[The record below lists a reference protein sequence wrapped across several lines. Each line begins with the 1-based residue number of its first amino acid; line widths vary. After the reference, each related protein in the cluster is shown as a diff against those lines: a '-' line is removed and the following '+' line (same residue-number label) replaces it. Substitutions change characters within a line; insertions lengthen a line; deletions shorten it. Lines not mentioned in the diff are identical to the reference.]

1 MPNSIKDLFSQLLPL
16 YHAEQERLKKEK
28 EEGKCFNVFSALD
41 ICSDEMRLHS
51 RLLATLL
58 NPKASHGL
66 GNEFLKL
73 FLIALGLPE
82 DYITYC
88 KEQIVERTIGEVTET
103 TGGRID
109 IILEDRGH
117 AVIIENKIYAGDQPN
132 QLLRYHN
139 YGVKQFGEN
148 NFKLVYLT
156 LNGSEPSSDSLGGGH
171 FEFIKLSYA
180 QDILGLL
187 DRLMTTYPQKPIH
200 RTIKDYI
207 TIIKQLTYQD
217 MDTEYQKSII
227 EEAIKSDNIDV
238 TSELLLLQKQ
248 IGDKLRRD
256 YIIKPLK
263 DLGFKQRQDDNGALW
278 KSLNSKKNHFIVI
291 KTDEAYWGKV
301 WIAVT
306 SEDKTIALQPKLD
319 CFTREPT
326 QNYPYGW
333 SWISDNEGNNWHD
346 IAQYPAI
353 RKKEVLM
360 WIKNKISE
368 IETCSK
374 SKI

>member
-1 MPNSIKDLFSQLLPL
+1 MSNNIKELLSQLLPL
-16 YHAEQERLKKEK
+16 HHAEQERLKKEK
-28 EEGKCFNVFSALD
+28 EEGRCFNVFSALNM
-41 ICSDEMRLHS
+41 CSDEVRLHS

-58 NPKASHGL
+58 NPKANHGL
-66 GNEFLKL
+66 ENEFLKL

-82 DYITYC
+82 DYITHC

-132 QLLRYHN
+132 QLLRYYN

-187 DRLMTTYPQKPIH
+187 DRLMTTYPQKPVH

-207 TIIKQLTYQD
+207 TIIKQLTHQD
-217 MDTEYQKSII
+217 MDTKYQQSII
-227 EEAIKSDNIDV
+227 EEAIKYDNIDV

-248 IGDKLRRD
+248 IGDKLRSD

-263 DLGFKQRQDDNGALW
+263 GLGFNDRQDDNGALW
-278 KSLNSKKNHFIVI
+278 KSLNSKRNLFIVI
-291 KTDEAYWGKV
+291 KTDEAYWKEA
-301 WIAVT
+301 WIAVA
-306 SEDKTIALQPKLD
+306 SEDKTIVQQSKLD
-319 CFTREPT
+319 CFTHEPT

-333 SWISDNEGNNWHD
+333 SWISDNKGNDWHD

-353 RKKEVLM
+353 GKKEVLK

-368 IETCSK
+368 IESCFK
-374 SKI
+374 N

>member
-1 MPNSIKDLFSQLLPL
+1 MSNSIKDLLSQLLPL
-16 YHAEQERLKKEK
+16 HHTEQERLKKEK
-28 EEGKCFNVFSALD
+28 EEGKCFNVFSALN
-41 ICSDEMRLHS
+41 ICSDEVRLHS

-58 NPKASHGL
+58 NPKANHGL
-66 GNEFLKL
+66 ENEFLKS

-88 KEQIVERTIGEVTET
+88 KEQIVERPIGEVTEA

-139 YGVKQFGEN
+139 YGVKTFGEN

-156 LNGSEPSSDSLGGGH
+156 LYGNKSSPDSLGGEN
-171 FEFIKLSYA
+171 FEFIKFSYA
-180 QDILGLL
+180 QDVLKLL
-187 DRLMTTYPQKPIH
+187 KKLMKSKPKKPVH

-207 TIIKQLTYQD
+207 TIIKQLTHQD
-217 MDTEYQKSII
+217 MDTKYQQSII

-238 TSELLLLQKQ
+238 TSELLLLQEQ
-248 IGDKLRRD
+248 IGDKLIKD
-256 YIIKPLK
+256 HIIEPLK
-263 DLGFKQRQDDNGALW
+263 GLGFKQRQDDNGALW

-291 KTDEAYWGKV
+291 KTDKAYWKEV
-301 WIAVT
+301 WIAVA
-306 SEDKTIALQPKLD
+306 SEDKTIPLQPKLD
-319 CFTREPT
+319 CFTHEPT

-333 SWISDNEGNNWHD
+333 SWISDNAANNWHNP
-346 IAQYPAI
+346 AQYPAI
-353 RKKEVLM
+353 KKREVLG
-360 WIKNKISE
+360 WIMDKISE
-368 IETCSK
+368 IEACFK
-374 SKI
+374 N

>member
-1 MPNSIKDLFSQLLPL
+1 MPNSIKYLLSQLLPL
-16 YHAEQERLKKEK
+16 HYAEQERLKKEK
-28 EEGKCFNVFSALD
+28 EEGKCFNVFSALNM
-41 ICSDEMRLHS
+41 CSDEVRLHS

-58 NPKASHGL
+58 NPKANHGL
-66 GNEFLKL
+66 ENEFLKL

-82 DYITYC
+82 DYITHC
-88 KEQIVERTIGEVTET
+88 KEQIVERPIGEVTET

-139 YGVKQFGEN
+139 YGVKTFGEN

-156 LNGSEPSSDSLGGGH
+156 LYGSDPSASSLEGAH
-171 FEFIKLSYA
+171 FNFIKLSYA
-180 QDILGLL
+180 QDILKLL
-187 DRLMTTYPQKPIH
+187 EKLVKTQPVKPVH
-200 RTIKDYI
+200 HTIKDYI
-207 TIIKQLTYQD
+207 TIIKQLTHQD
-217 MDTEYQKSII
+217 MDTKYQQSII
-227 EEAIKSDNIDV
+227 EEAIKYDNIDV
-238 TSELLLLQKQ
+238 TSELLLLQEQ

-263 DLGFKQRQDDNGALW
+263 DLGFNEHQDDNGALW
-278 KSLNSKKNHFIVI
+278 KSLDSKKNHFIVI
-291 KTDEAYWGKV
+291 KTDEAYWKEV
-301 WIAVT
+301 WIAVA
-306 SEDKTIALQPKLD
+306 SEEKTIPLQPKLD
-319 CFTREPT
+319 CFTHEPT

-346 IAQYPAI
+346 IAQYPVI
-353 RKKEVLM
+353 GKEEVLK

-368 IETCSK
+368 IESCF
-374 SKI
+374 KI

>member
-1 MPNSIKDLFSQLLPL
+1 MPNSIKELLSQLLPL
-16 YHAEQERLKKEK
+16 HHAEQDRLKKEK
-28 EEGKCFNVFSALD
+28 EEGKCFNVFSALNM
-41 ICSDEMRLHS
+41 CSDEVRLHS

-58 NPKASHGL
+58 NPKANHGL

-82 DYITYC
+82 DYITHC
-88 KEQIVERTIGEVTET
+88 KEQIVERPIGEVTET

-109 IILEDRGH
+109 IILEDREH

-139 YGVKQFGEN
+139 YGVKTFGEN

-156 LNGSEPSSDSLGGGH
+156 LYGSDPSASSLGGAH
-171 FEFIKLSYA
+171 FNFIKLSYA
-180 QDILGLL
+180 QDILKLL
-187 DRLMTTYPQKPIH
+187 EKLVKTQPQKPVH
-200 RTIKDYI
+200 STIEDYI
-207 TIIKQLTYQD
+207 TIIKQLTHQD
-217 MDTEYQKSII
+217 MDTKYQQSII

-248 IGDKLRRD
+248 IGDKLRSD

-263 DLGFKQRQDDNGALW
+263 GLGFNERQDDNGALW
-278 KSLNSKKNHFIVI
+278 KSLNSKRNLFIVI
-291 KTDEAYWGKV
+291 KTDEAYWKEA
-301 WIAVT
+301 WIAVA
-306 SEDKTIALQPKLD
+306 SEDKTIPLQPKLD
-319 CFTREPT
+319 CFTDEPT

-353 RKKEVLM
+353 GKEEVLK

-368 IETCSK
+368 IESCF
-374 SKI
+374 KI

>member
-41 ICSDEMRLHS
+41 ICSDEVRLHS

-58 NPKASHGL
+58 NPKANHGL
-66 GNEFLKL
+66 ENEFLKL

-88 KEQIVERTIGEVTET
+88 KEQIVERPIGEVTET

-207 TIIKQLTYQD
+207 TIIKQLTHQD
-217 MDTEYQKSII
+217 MDTKYQQSII
-227 EEAIKSDNIDV
+227 EEAIKYDNIDV
-238 TSELLLLQKQ
+238 TSELLLLREQ
-248 IGDKLRRD
+248 IGEKLRKD

-263 DLGFKQRQDDNGALW
+263 DLGFNERQDDNGALW
-278 KSLNSKKNHFIVI
+278 KSLDSKKNHFIVI
-291 KTDEAYWGKV
+291 KTDKTYWKEA
-301 WIAVT
+301 WIAVA
-306 SEDKTIALQPKLD
+306 SEDKTIVQQSKLD
-319 CFTREPT
+319 CFTHEPT

-353 RKKEVLM
+353 GKEEVLK

-368 IETCSK
+368 IEDCFK
-374 SKI
+374 N

>member
-28 EEGKCFNVFSALD
+28 EEGKRFNVFSALNM
-41 ICSDEMRLHS
+41 CSDEMRLHS

-82 DYITYC
+82 DYIIHC
-88 KEQIVERTIGEVTET
+88 KEQIVERPIGEVTGT

-117 AVIIENKIYAGDQPN
+117 AIIIENKIYASDQPN

-139 YGVKQFGEN
+139 YGVKTFGEN

-156 LNGSEPSSDSLGGGH
+156 LYGSEPSPDSLGGED

-180 QDILGLL
+180 QDILKLL
-187 DRLMTTYPQKPIH
+187 KKLVKTKPQKPVH

-207 TIIKQLTYQD
+207 TIIKQLTHQD
-217 MDTEYQKSII
+217 MDTKYQQSII

-238 TSELLLLQKQ
+238 TSELLLLKEQ
-248 IGDKLRRD
+248 IGDKLRKD
-256 YIIKPLK
+256 HIIEPLK
-263 DLGFKQRQDDNGALW
+263 DLGFKERQDDNGALW
-278 KSLNSKKNHFIVI
+278 KSLNNKKNHFIII
-291 KTDEAYWGKV
+291 KTDEAYWKEV
-301 WIAVT
+301 WIAVA
-306 SEDKTIALQPKLD
+306 SEDKTILLQPKLD
-319 CFTREPT
+319 CFTHEPT

-346 IAQYPAI
+346 SAQYPAI
-353 RKKEVLM
+353 GKKEVLM
-360 WIKNKISE
+360 WIKKKVSE
-368 IETCSK
+368 IESCF
-374 SKI
+374 KI

>member
-1 MPNSIKDLFSQLLPL
+1 MPNSINELLSQLLAL
-16 YHAEQERLKKEK
+16 HHAEQERLKKEE
-28 EEGKCFNVFSALD
+28 EEGKCFNVFSALNM
-41 ICSDEMRLHS
+41 CSDEVRLHS

-58 NPKASHGL
+58 NPEANHGL

-82 DYITYC
+82 DYITHC
-88 KEQIVERTIGEVTET
+88 KEQIVERPIGEVTET
-103 TGGRID
+103 NGGRID
-109 IILEDRGH
+109 IILEDREH

-139 YGVKQFGEN
+139 YGVKTFGEN

-156 LNGSEPSSDSLGGGH
+156 LYGSDPSPYSLGGEH

-180 QDILGLL
+180 QDILKLL
-187 DRLMTTYPQKPIH
+187 EDFVPTQPQKPVH

-207 TIIKQLTYQD
+207 TIIKQLTHQD
-217 MDTEYQKSII
+217 METKYQQSII
-227 EEAIKSDNIDV
+227 EEAIKSDYIDV
-238 TSELLLLQKQ
+238 TSELLLLNEQ
-248 IGDKLRRD
+248 IGDKLIKD
-256 YIIKPLK
+256 HIIEPLK
-263 DLGFKQRQDDNGALW
+263 DLGFKERQDDNGALW
-278 KSLNSKKNHFIVI
+278 RDLNESYAIVI
-291 KTDEAYWGKV
+291 KTDDRTYWRNV
-301 WIAVT
+301 WIGI
-306 SEDKTIALQPKLD
+306 SPKNGYEQPSKKLD
-319 CFTREPT
+319 CFTDAPT

-333 SWISDNEGNNWHD
+333 SWISDNANNNWHNPT
-346 IAQYPAI
+346 QYPAI
-353 RKKEVLM
+353 RNKEVLM

>member
-1 MPNSIKDLFSQLLPL
+1 MSNSIKDLLSQLLPL
-16 YHAEQERLKKEK
+16 HHTEQERLKKEK
-28 EEGKCFNVFSALD
+28 EEGKCFNVFSALN
-41 ICSDEMRLHS
+41 ICSDEVRLHS

-58 NPKASHGL
+58 NPKANHGL
-66 GNEFLKL
+66 ENEFLKS

-88 KEQIVERTIGEVTET
+88 KEQIVERPIGEVTEA

-139 YGVKQFGEN
+139 YGVKTFGEN

-156 LNGSEPSSDSLGGGH
+156 LYGNKSSPDSLGGEN
-171 FEFIKLSYA
+171 FEFIKFSYA
-180 QDILGLL
+180 QDVLKLL
-187 DRLMTTYPQKPIH
+187 KKLMKSKPKKPVH

-207 TIIKQLTYQD
+207 TIIKQLTHQD
-217 MDTEYQKSII
+217 MDTKYQQSII

-238 TSELLLLQKQ
+238 TSELLLLQEQ
-248 IGDKLRRD
+248 IGDKLIKD
-256 YIIKPLK
+256 HIIEPLK
-263 DLGFKQRQDDNGALW
+263 GLGFKQRQDDNGALW

-333 SWISDNEGNNWHD
+333 SWISDNANNNWHN

-353 RKKEVLM
+353 GKEEVLK

-368 IETCSK
+368 IEDCFK
-374 SKI
+374 N

>member
-16 YHAEQERLKKEK
+16 HYAEQERLKKEK

-41 ICSDEMRLHS
+41 ICSDEVRLHS

-58 NPKASHGL
+58 NPKANHGL

-73 FLIALGLPE
+73 FLLALGLPE
-82 DYITYC
+82 NYITYC
-88 KEQIVERTIGEVTET
+88 KEQIVERPIGEVTET
-103 TGGRID
+103 NGGRID
-109 IILEDRGH
+109 IILEDREH
-117 AVIIENKIYAGDQPN
+117 AVIIENKIYAGDQPK

-139 YGVKQFGEN
+139 YGVKTFGEN

-156 LNGSEPSSDSLGGGH
+156 LNGSEPSSNSLGVGH

-180 QDILGLL
+180 KDILKLL
-187 DRLMTTYPQKPIH
+187 EKLVKPQPVKPVH
-200 RTIKDYI
+200 HTIKDYI
-207 TIIKQLTYQD
+207 TIIKQLTHQD
-217 MDTEYQKSII
+217 MDTKYQQSII
-227 EEAIKSDNIDV
+227 EQAIRYDNIDV

-256 YIIKPLK
+256 NIIKPLK
-263 DLGFKQRQDDNGALW
+263 DLGFNERQDDNGALW
-278 KSLNSKKNHFIVI
+278 KSLNNKRNHFIVI
-291 KTDEAYWGKV
+291 KTDEACWKEA
-301 WIAVT
+301 WIAVA
-306 SEDKTIALQPKLD
+306 SEDKTIVQQSKLD
-319 CFTREPT
+319 CFTHEPT

-353 RKKEVLM
+353 GKEEVLK

-368 IETCSK
+368 IETCF
-374 SKI
+374 KI

>member
-1 MPNSIKDLFSQLLPL
+1 MPNSIKELLSQLLPL
-16 YHAEQERLKKEK
+16 HHAEQDRLKKEK
-28 EEGKCFNVFSALD
+28 EEGKCFNVFSALNM
-41 ICSDEMRLHS
+41 CSDEVRLHS

-58 NPKASHGL
+58 NPKANHGL

-82 DYITYC
+82 DYITHC
-88 KEQIVERTIGEVTET
+88 KEQIVERPIGEVTET

-109 IILEDRGH
+109 IILEDREH

-139 YGVKQFGEN
+139 YGVKTFGKN

-156 LNGSEPSSDSLGGGH
+156 LYGSDPSASSLGGAH
-171 FEFIKLSYA
+171 FNFIKLSYA
-180 QDILGLL
+180 QDILKLL
-187 DRLMTTYPQKPIH
+187 EKLVKTQPQKPVH
-200 RTIKDYI
+200 STVEDYI
-207 TIIKQLTYQD
+207 TIIKQLTHQD
-217 MDTEYQKSII
+217 MDTKYQQSII

-248 IGDKLRRD
+248 IGDKLRSD

-263 DLGFKQRQDDNGALW
+263 GLGFNERQDDNGALW
-278 KSLNSKKNHFIVI
+278 KSLNSKRNLFIVI
-291 KTDEAYWGKV
+291 KTDEAYWKEA
-301 WIAVT
+301 WIAVA
-306 SEDKTIALQPKLD
+306 SEDKTIPLQPKLD
-319 CFTREPT
+319 CFTDEPT

-353 RKKEVLM
+353 GKEEVLK

-368 IETCSK
+368 IESCF
-374 SKI
+374 KI

>member
-1 MPNSIKDLFSQLLPL
+1 MSNSIKDLLSQLLPL
-16 YHAEQERLKKEK
+16 HHTEQERLKKEK
-28 EEGKCFNVFSALD
+28 EEGKCFNVFSALN
-41 ICSDEMRLHS
+41 ICSDEVRLHS

-58 NPKASHGL
+58 NPKANHGL
-66 GNEFLKL
+66 ENEFLKS

-88 KEQIVERTIGEVTET
+88 KEQIVERPIGEVTEA

-139 YGVKQFGEN
+139 YGVKTFGEN

-156 LNGSEPSSDSLGGGH
+156 LYGNKSSPDSLGGEN
-171 FEFIKLSYA
+171 FEFIKFSYA
-180 QDILGLL
+180 QDVLKLL
-187 DRLMTTYPQKPIH
+187 KKLMKSKPKKPVH

-207 TIIKQLTYQD
+207 TIIKQLTHQD
-217 MDTEYQKSII
+217 MDTKYQQSII

-238 TSELLLLQKQ
+238 TSELLLLQEQ
-248 IGDKLRRD
+248 IGDKLIKD
-256 YIIKPLK
+256 HIIEPLK
-263 DLGFKQRQDDNGALW
+263 GLGFKQRQDDNGALW

-291 KTDEAYWGKV
+291 KTDETYWKEV
-301 WIAVT
+301 WIAVA
-306 SEDKTIALQPKLD
+306 SEDKTIPLQPKLD

-333 SWISDNEGNNWHD
+333 SWISDNANNNWHN

-353 RKKEVLM
+353 GKEEVLK

-368 IETCSK
+368 IEDCFK
-374 SKI
+374 N

>member
-1 MPNSIKDLFSQLLPL
+1 MSNSIKDLLSQLLPL
-16 YHAEQERLKKEK
+16 HHAEQERLKKEK
-28 EEGKCFNVFSALD
+28 EEGKCFNVFSALNM
-41 ICSDEMRLHS
+41 CSDEVRLHS

-58 NPKASHGL
+58 NPKANHGL
-66 GNEFLKL
+66 ENEFLKL

-88 KEQIVERTIGEVTET
+88 KEQIVERPIGEVTET

-139 YGVKQFGEN
+139 YGVKTFGEN

-156 LNGSEPSSDSLGGGH
+156 LYGSDPSPYSLGGED

-180 QDILGLL
+180 QDILKLL
-187 DRLMTTYPQKPIH
+187 EGFVPTQPQKPVH
-200 RTIKDYI
+200 STIEDYI
-207 TIIKQLTYQD
+207 TIIKQLTHQD
-217 MDTEYQKSII
+217 MDTKYQQSII

-263 DLGFKQRQDDNGALW
+263 DLGFNERQDDNGALW
-278 KSLNSKKNHFIVI
+278 KCLNSKKNHFIVI
-291 KTDEAYWGKV
+291 KTDETYWKEV
-301 WIAVT
+301 WIAVA
-306 SEDKTIALQPKLD
+306 SEDKTIPLQPKLD

-333 SWISDNEGNNWHD
+333 SWISDNEGNNWHNP
-346 IAQYPAI
+346 AQYPAI
-353 RKKEVLM
+353 GKKEVLR
-360 WIKNKISE
+360 WIEKKISE

>member
-28 EEGKCFNVFSALD
+28 EEGKCFNVFSALNM
-41 ICSDEMRLHS
+41 CSDEVRLHS

-58 NPKASHGL
+58 NPKANHGL
-66 GNEFLKL
+66 ENEFLKL

-88 KEQIVERTIGEVTET
+88 KEQIVERPIGEVTEA

-139 YGVKQFGEN
+139 YGVKTFGEN

-156 LNGSEPSSDSLGGGH
+156 LYGNKSSPDSLGGEN
-171 FEFIKLSYA
+171 FEFIKFSYA
-180 QDILGLL
+180 QDVLKLL
-187 DRLMTTYPQKPIH
+187 KKLMKTNPKKPIH

-217 MDTEYQKSII
+217 MDTEYQQSII

-263 DLGFKQRQDDNGALW
+263 DLGFNERQDDNGALW

-291 KTDEAYWGKV
+291 KTDEAYWKEV
-301 WIAVT
+301 WIAVA
-306 SEDKTIALQPKLD
+306 SEDKTIPLQPKLD

-353 RKKEVLM
+353 GKEEVLK

-368 IETCSK
+368 IEDCFK
-374 SKI
+374 N

>member
-1 MPNSIKDLFSQLLPL
+1 MSNNIKELLSQLLPL
-16 YHAEQERLKKEK
+16 HHAEQERLKKEK
-28 EEGKCFNVFSALD
+28 EEGKCFNVFSALNM
-41 ICSDEMRLHS
+41 CSDEVRLHS

-58 NPKASHGL
+58 KPKANHGL
-66 GNEFLKL
+66 ENEFLKS

-88 KEQIVERTIGEVTET
+88 KEQIVERPIGEVTET

-109 IILEDRGH
+109 IILEDREH

-139 YGVKQFGEN
+139 YGIKTFGEN

-156 LNGSEPSSDSLGGGH
+156 LYGSDPSASSLGGAH
-171 FEFIKLSYA
+171 FNFIKLSYA
-180 QDILGLL
+180 QDILKLL
-187 DRLMTTYPQKPIH
+187 EKLVKPQPVKPVH
-200 RTIKDYI
+200 HTIKDYI
-207 TIIKQLTYQD
+207 TIIKQLTHQD
-217 MDTEYQKSII
+217 MDTKYQQSII
-227 EEAIKSDNIDV
+227 EEAIKYDNIDV
-238 TSELLLLQKQ
+238 TSELLLLQEQ

-263 DLGFKQRQDDNGALW
+263 DLGFNERQDDNGALW
-278 KSLNSKKNHFIVI
+278 KSLKDKKSHFIII
-291 KTDEAYWGKV
+291 KTNKAYWKEV
-301 WIAVT
+301 WIAVA
-306 SEDKTIALQPKLD
+306 SEDKTIPLQPKLD
-319 CFTREPT
+319 CFTHEPT

-353 RKKEVLM
+353 GKEEVLK

-368 IETCSK
+368 IESCF
-374 SKI
+374 KI

>member
-1 MPNSIKDLFSQLLPL
+1 MPNSINELLSQLLAL
-16 YHAEQERLKKEK
+16 HHAEQERLKKEE
-28 EEGKCFNVFSALD
+28 EEGKCFNVFSALNM
-41 ICSDEMRLHS
+41 CSDEVRLHS

-58 NPKASHGL
+58 NPEANHGL

-88 KEQIVERTIGEVTET
+88 KEQIVERPIGEVTET
-103 TGGRID
+103 NGGRID
-109 IILEDRGH
+109 IILEDREH

-132 QLLRYHN
+132 QLLRYYN
-139 YGVKQFGEN
+139 YGVKTFGEN

-156 LNGSEPSSDSLGGGH
+156 LYGSDPSPYSLGGEH

-180 QDILGLL
+180 QDILKLL
-187 DRLMTTYPQKPIH
+187 EDFVPTQPQKPVH

-207 TIIKQLTYQD
+207 TIIKQLTHQD
-217 MDTEYQKSII
+217 METKYQQSII
-227 EEAIKSDNIDV
+227 EEAIKSDYIDV
-238 TSELLLLQKQ
+238 TSELLLLNKQ
-248 IGDKLRRD
+248 IGDKLIKD
-256 YIIKPLK
+256 HIIEPLK
-263 DLGFKQRQDDNGALW
+263 DLGFKERQDDNGALW
-278 KSLNSKKNHFIVI
+278 RDLNESYAIVI
-291 KTDEAYWGKV
+291 KTDDRTYWRNV
-301 WIAVT
+301 WIGI
-306 SEDKTIALQPKLD
+306 SPKNGYEQPSKKLD
-319 CFTREPT
+319 CFTDAPT

-333 SWISDNEGNNWHD
+333 SWISDNANNNWHNP
-346 IAQYPAI
+346 AQYPAI
-353 RKKEVLM
+353 RNKEVLM

>member
-1 MPNSIKDLFSQLLPL
+1 MPNSINELLSQLLAL
-16 YHAEQERLKKEK
+16 HHAEQERLKKEE
-28 EEGKCFNVFSALD
+28 EEGKCFNVFSALNM
-41 ICSDEMRLHS
+41 CSDEVRLHS

-58 NPKASHGL
+58 NPKANHGL
-66 GNEFLKL
+66 ENEFLKS

-88 KEQIVERTIGEVTET
+88 KEQIVERPIGEVTEA

-139 YGVKQFGEN
+139 YGVKTFGEN

-156 LNGSEPSSDSLGGGH
+156 LYGNKSSPDSLGGEN
-171 FEFIKLSYA
+171 FEFIKFSYA
-180 QDILGLL
+180 QDVLKLL
-187 DRLMTTYPQKPIH
+187 KKLMKSKPKKPVH
-200 RTIKDYI
+200 STIEDYI
-207 TIIKQLTYQD
+207 TIIKQLTHQD
-217 MDTEYQKSII
+217 MDTKYQQSII

-238 TSELLLLQKQ
+238 TSELLLLQEQ

-263 DLGFKQRQDDNGALW
+263 DLGFNERQDDNGALW

-301 WIAVT
+301 WIAVA
-306 SEDKTIALQPKLD
+306 SEDKTIPLQPKLD

-353 RKKEVLM
+353 GKEEVLK

-368 IETCSK
+368 IEDCFK
-374 SKI
+374 N

>member
-16 YHAEQERLKKEK
+16 HYAEQERLKKEK

-41 ICSDEMRLHS
+41 ICSDEVRLHS

-58 NPKASHGL
+58 NPKANHGL

-82 DYITYC
+82 DYIAYC
-88 KEQIVERTIGEVTET
+88 KEQIVERSIGEVTET

-109 IILEDRGH
+109 IILEDGKH

-139 YGVKQFGEN
+139 YGVKTFGEN

-156 LNGSEPSSDSLGGGH
+156 LNGSEPSSNSLGVGH

-180 QDILGLL
+180 KDILKLL
-187 DRLMTTYPQKPIH
+187 EKLVKPQPVKPVH
-200 RTIKDYI
+200 HTIKDYI
-207 TIIKQLTYQD
+207 TIIKQLTHQD
-217 MDTEYQKSII
+217 MDTKYQQSII
-227 EEAIKSDNIDV
+227 EEAIRYDNIDV

-256 YIIKPLK
+256 NIIKPLK
-263 DLGFKQRQDDNGALW
+263 DLGFNERQDDNGALW
-278 KSLNSKKNHFIVI
+278 KSLNNKRNHFIVI
-291 KTDEAYWGKV
+291 KTDEACWKEA
-301 WIAVT
+301 WIAVA
-306 SEDKTIALQPKLD
+306 SEDKTIVQQSKLD
-319 CFTREPT
+319 CFTHEPT

-353 RKKEVLM
+353 GKEEVLK

-368 IETCSK
+368 IETCF
-374 SKI
+374 KI

>member
-1 MPNSIKDLFSQLLPL
+1 MSNSIKDLLSQLLPL
-16 YHAEQERLKKEK
+16 HHAEQERLKKEK
-28 EEGKCFNVFSALD
+28 EEGKCFNVFSALNM
-41 ICSDEMRLHS
+41 CSDEVRLHS

-58 NPKASHGL
+58 NPKANHGL
-66 GNEFLKL
+66 ENEFLKL

-88 KEQIVERTIGEVTET
+88 KEQIVERPIGEVTEA

-139 YGVKQFGEN
+139 YGVKTFGEN

-156 LNGSEPSSDSLGGGH
+156 LYGNKSSPDSLGGEN
-171 FEFIKLSYA
+171 FEFIKFSYA
-180 QDILGLL
+180 QDVLKLL
-187 DRLMTTYPQKPIH
+187 KKLMKSKPKKPVH

-207 TIIKQLTYQD
+207 TIIKQLTHQD
-217 MDTEYQKSII
+217 MDTKYQQSII
-227 EEAIKSDNIDV
+227 EEAIKYDNIDV
-238 TSELLLLQKQ
+238 TSELLLLQEQ

-263 DLGFKQRQDDNGALW
+263 NIGFNEHQDDNGALW
-278 KSLNSKKNHFIVI
+278 KSLKNKKNHFIVI
-291 KTDEAYWGKV
+291 KTDKTYWKEA
-301 WIAVT
+301 WIAVA
-306 SEDKTIALQPKLD
+306 SEDKTIVQQSKLD
-319 CFTREPT
+319 CFTHEPT

-353 RKKEVLM
+353 GKKEVLR
-360 WIKNKISE
+360 WIEKKISE
-368 IETCSK
+368 IESCF
-374 SKI
+374 KI

>member
-1 MPNSIKDLFSQLLPL
+1 MPNSINELLSQLLAL
-16 YHAEQERLKKEK
+16 HHAEQERLKKEE
-28 EEGKCFNVFSALD
+28 EEGKCFNVFSALNM
-41 ICSDEMRLHS
+41 CSDEVRLHS

-58 NPKASHGL
+58 NPEANHGL

-88 KEQIVERTIGEVTET
+88 KEQIVERPIGEVTET
-103 TGGRID
+103 NGGRID
-109 IILEDRGH
+109 IILEDREH

-132 QLLRYHN
+132 QLLRYYN
-139 YGVKQFGEN
+139 YGVKTFGEN

-156 LNGSEPSSDSLGGGH
+156 LYGNKSSPDSLGGEN
-171 FEFIKLSYA
+171 FEFIKFSYA
-180 QDILGLL
+180 QDVLKLL
-187 DRLMTTYPQKPIH
+187 KKLMKSKPKKPVH
-200 RTIKDYI
+200 STIEDYI
-207 TIIKQLTYQD
+207 TIIKQLTHQD
-217 MDTEYQKSII
+217 MDTKYQQSII

-263 DLGFKQRQDDNGALW
+263 DLGFNERQDDNGALW

-301 WIAVT
+301 WIAVA
-306 SEDKTIALQPKLD
+306 SEDKTIPLQPKLD

-353 RKKEVLM
+353 GKEEVLK

-368 IETCSK
+368 IEDCFK
-374 SKI
+374 N

>member
-28 EEGKCFNVFSALD
+28 EEGKCFNVFSALNM
-41 ICSDEMRLHS
+41 CSDEVRLHS

-58 NPKASHGL
+58 NPKANHGL
-66 GNEFLKL
+66 ENEFLKL

-88 KEQIVERTIGEVTET
+88 KEQIVERPIGEVTEA

-139 YGVKQFGEN
+139 YGVKTFGEN

-187 DRLMTTYPQKPIH
+187 EGMVTAFPQKPIH

-217 MDTEYQKSII
+217 MDTKYQKSII

-238 TSELLLLQKQ
+238 TSELLLLQEQ

-263 DLGFKQRQDDNGALW
+263 DLGFNERQDDNGALW

-291 KTDEAYWGKV
+291 KTDEAYWKEV
-301 WIAVT
+301 WIAVA
-306 SEDKTIALQPKLD
+306 SEDKTIPLQPKLD

-333 SWISDNEGNNWHD
+333 SWISDNKGNDWHD

-353 RKKEVLM
+353 GKKEVLT
-360 WIKNKISE
+360 WIKDKIRE
-368 IETCSK
+368 IEDCFK
-374 SKI
+374 D

>member
-1 MPNSIKDLFSQLLPL
+1 MPNSIKELLSQLLPL
-16 YHAEQERLKKEK
+16 HHAEQERLKKEK
-28 EEGKCFNVFSALD
+28 EEGKCFNVFSALNM
-41 ICSDEMRLHS
+41 CSDEVRLHS

-58 NPKASHGL
+58 NPKANHGL

-82 DYITYC
+82 DYITHC
-88 KEQIVERTIGEVTET
+88 KEQIVERPIGEVTET

-109 IILEDRGH
+109 IILEDREH

-139 YGVKQFGEN
+139 YGVKTFGKN

-156 LNGSEPSSDSLGGGH
+156 LYGSDPSASSLGGAH
-171 FEFIKLSYA
+171 FNFIKLSYA
-180 QDILGLL
+180 QDILKLL
-187 DRLMTTYPQKPIH
+187 EKLVKTQPQKPVH
-200 RTIKDYI
+200 STVEDYI
-207 TIIKQLTYQD
+207 TIIKQLTHQD
-217 MDTEYQKSII
+217 MDTKYQQSII

-248 IGDKLRRD
+248 IGDKLRSD

-263 DLGFKQRQDDNGALW
+263 GLGFNERQDDNGALW
-278 KSLNSKKNHFIVI
+278 KSLNSKRNHFIVI
-291 KTDEAYWGKV
+291 KTNEACWKKA
-301 WIAVT
+301 WIAVA
-306 SEDKTIALQPKLD
+306 SEDKTIPLQPKLD
-319 CFTREPT
+319 CFTHEPT

-333 SWISDNEGNNWHD
+333 SWISDNEGNDWHD

-353 RKKEVLM
+353 GKK
-360 WIKNKISE
+360 K
-368 IETCSK
+368 C
-374 SKI
+374 

>member
-1 MPNSIKDLFSQLLPL
+1 MSNSIKDLLSQLLPL
-16 YHAEQERLKKEK
+16 HHAEQERLKKEE
-28 EEGKCFNVFSALD
+28 EEGKCFNVFSALNM
-41 ICSDEMRLHS
+41 CSDEVRLHS

-58 NPKASHGL
+58 NPKANHGL
-66 GNEFLKL
+66 ENEFLKS
-73 FLIALGLPE
+73 FLIDLGLPE

-88 KEQIVERTIGEVTET
+88 KEQIVERPIGEVTEA

-117 AVIIENKIYAGDQPN
+117 AVIIENKIYAGDQLN

-139 YGVKQFGEN
+139 YGVKTFGEN

-207 TIIKQLTYQD
+207 TIIKQLTHQD
-217 MDTEYQKSII
+217 MDTKYQQSII
-227 EEAIKSDNIDV
+227 EEAIKYDNIDV
-238 TSELLLLQKQ
+238 TSELLLLQEQ
-248 IGDKLRRD
+248 IGDNLRRD

-263 DLGFKQRQDDNGALW
+263 DLGFNERQDDNGALW
-278 KSLNSKKNHFIVI
+278 KSLDSKKNHFIVI
-291 KTDEAYWGKV
+291 KTDKTYWKEA
-301 WIAVT
+301 WIAVA
-306 SEDKTIALQPKLD
+306 SEDKTIVQQSKLD
-319 CFTREPT
+319 CFTHEPT

-333 SWISDNEGNNWHD
+333 SWISDNEGNDWHD

-353 RKKEVLM
+353 GKEEVLK

-368 IETCSK
+368 IESCFK
-374 SKI
+374 D

>member
-28 EEGKCFNVFSALD
+28 EEGKCFNVFSALN
-41 ICSDEMRLHS
+41 ICSDEVRLHS

-58 NPKASHGL
+58 NPKANHGL
-66 GNEFLKL
+66 ENEFLKS

-88 KEQIVERTIGEVTET
+88 KEQIVERPIGEVTEA

-139 YGVKQFGEN
+139 YGVKTFGEN

-156 LNGSEPSSDSLGGGH
+156 LYGNKSSPDSLGGEN
-171 FEFIKLSYA
+171 FEFIKFSYA
-180 QDILGLL
+180 QDVLKLL
-187 DRLMTTYPQKPIH
+187 KKLMKSKPKKPVH

-207 TIIKQLTYQD
+207 TIIKQLTHQD
-217 MDTEYQKSII
+217 MDTKYQQSII

-238 TSELLLLQKQ
+238 TSELLLLQEQ
-248 IGDKLRRD
+248 IGDKLIKD
-256 YIIKPLK
+256 HIIEPLK
-263 DLGFKQRQDDNGALW
+263 GLGFKQRQDDNGALW

-333 SWISDNEGNNWHD
+333 SWISDNANNNWHN

-353 RKKEVLM
+353 GKEEVLK

-368 IETCSK
+368 IEDCFK
-374 SKI
+374 N

>member
-1 MPNSIKDLFSQLLPL
+1 MSNSIKDLLSQLLPL
-16 YHAEQERLKKEK
+16 HYAEQERLKKEK
-28 EEGKCFNVFSALD
+28 EEGKCFNVFSALN
-41 ICSDEMRLHS
+41 ICSDEVRLHS

-58 NPKASHGL
+58 NPKANHGL
-66 GNEFLKL
+66 GNKFLKL

-82 DYITYC
+82 DYITHC
-88 KEQIVERTIGEVTET
+88 KEQIVERPIGEVTEA

-132 QLLRYHN
+132 QLLRYYN
-139 YGVKQFGEN
+139 YGLKTFGEN

-156 LNGSEPSSDSLGGGH
+156 LHGSEPSPDSLGGGH
-171 FEFIKLSYA
+171 FDFIKLSYA
-180 QDILGLL
+180 QDILKLL
-187 DRLMTTYPQKPIH
+187 KDLVPTQPLKPVH
-200 RTIKDYI
+200 HTIEDYI
-207 TIIKQLTYQD
+207 TIIKQLTHQD
-217 MDTEYQKSII
+217 MDTKYQQSII
-227 EEAIKSDNIDV
+227 EEAIKYDNIDV

-248 IGDKLRRD
+248 IGDKLRSD

-263 DLGFKQRQDDNGALW
+263 GLGFNERQDDNGALW
-278 KSLNSKKNHFIVI
+278 KSLNSKRNLFIVI
-291 KTDEAYWGKV
+291 KTDEAYWKEA
-301 WIAVT
+301 WIAVA
-306 SEDKTIALQPKLD
+306 SEDKTIPLQPKLD
-319 CFTREPT
+319 CFTDEPT

-353 RKKEVLM
+353 GKEEVLK

-368 IETCSK
+368 IESCF
-374 SKI
+374 KI

>member
-1 MPNSIKDLFSQLLPL
+1 MPNSIKELLSQLLPL
-16 YHAEQERLKKEK
+16 HHAEQERLKKEK
-28 EEGKCFNVFSALD
+28 EEGKCFNVFSALNM
-41 ICSDEMRLHS
+41 CSDEVRLHS

-58 NPKASHGL
+58 NPKANHGL

-82 DYITYC
+82 DYITHC
-88 KEQIVERTIGEVTET
+88 KEQIVERPIGEVTET

-109 IILEDRGH
+109 IILEDREH

-139 YGVKQFGEN
+139 YGVKTFGKN

-156 LNGSEPSSDSLGGGH
+156 LYGSDPSASSLGGAH
-171 FEFIKLSYA
+171 FNFIKLSYA
-180 QDILGLL
+180 QDILKLL
-187 DRLMTTYPQKPIH
+187 EKLVKTQPQKPVH
-200 RTIKDYI
+200 STVEDYI
-207 TIIKQLTYQD
+207 TIIKQLTHQD
-217 MDTEYQKSII
+217 MDTKYQQSII

-248 IGDKLRRD
+248 IGDKLRSD

-263 DLGFKQRQDDNGALW
+263 GLSFNERQDDNGALW
-278 KSLNSKKNHFIVI
+278 KSLNSKRNHFIVI
-291 KTDEAYWGKV
+291 KTNEACWKKA
-301 WIAVT
+301 WIAVA
-306 SEDKTIALQPKLD
+306 SEDKTIPLQPKLD
-319 CFTREPT
+319 CFTHEPT

-333 SWISDNEGNNWHD
+333 SWISDNEGNDWHD

-353 RKKEVLM
+353 GKKEVLR
-360 WIKNKISE
+360 WIEKKISE
-368 IETCSK
+368 IETCF
-374 SKI
+374 KI